1 MKLPVYLYTNLFE
14 VILDLDD
21 NNRINQVMYQRDL
34 KLQKGLKNTVQLQ
47 FKNSDQKLVDI
58 RSKQFVFVL
67 FDAEN
72 QRNLVEKDVR
82 ILDTSTSTTSTSL
95 LKGLG
100 EVSFTESDLNS
111 CESVYYTAVIK
122 ALDEDGSYV
131 PTYANTYYGVG
142 GTIEVRHDVYPV
154 LVPSQEVVDF
164 RVYYNADQDA
174 RRYEYYTGDLNAHP
188 EYSSNVALHTA
199 AVYMTNYKGSV
210 IIEGT
215 LENTPMDFGNYA
227 VISTKTY
234 NGFTGI
240 DYTNFNGIFS
250 KVRVRYIPA
259 KEPTSQENNDTNYA
273 GTVDKVLYRS

>member
-100 EVSFTESDLNS
+100 EVVFTESDLNA
-111 CESVYYTAVIK
+111 CESAFYRATIK
-122 ALDEDGSYV
+122 ALDTDGSYV

-142 GTIEVRHDVYPV
+142 ATIEVRHDVYPV
-154 LVPSQEVVDF
+154 LVPSQEVDNF
-164 RVYYNADQDA
+164 SVYYNADQDA
-174 RRYEYYTGDLNAHP
+174 RRYEYYTGNLNAHP

-259 KEPTSQENNDTNYA
+259 KNPISQENNDTNYA